1 MLEAASLV
9 FQWVFVLNTVKHKFF
24 PVRILKSTF
33 SQNLD
38 RKSLIKSCAN
48 SELLLL
54 LRWSFFGTG
63 VIFINIVA
71 VNIINVF
78 FGYKIIFNLAFLSK
92 IFLIVLLIFSKN
104 HFSKHFFFVSGEHL
118 LTFLRIFSA
127 FANTFWPFAVSV
139 FPISTIRISV
149 LLLSNSSTSSKIIS
163 VVS

>member
-1 MLEAASLV
+1 MLEAANLV
-9 FQWVFVLNTVKHKFF
+9 FQWVFVLDSVKHKFF

-38 RKSLIKSCAN
+38 CKSLIKSCAN

-54 LRWSFFGTG
+54 LRWSFFGTR

-78 FGYKIIFNLAFLSK
+78 LGYKIVFNLAFLSK

-104 HFSKHFFFVSGEHL
+104 HLSKHFFFVSGEHL
-118 LTFLRIFSA
+118 LTFLRIFRHL
-127 FANTFWPFAVSV
+127 
-139 FPISTIRISV
+139 PIHFY
-149 LLLSNSSTSSKIIS
+149 LSQCQCFQYPQ
-163 VVS
+163 